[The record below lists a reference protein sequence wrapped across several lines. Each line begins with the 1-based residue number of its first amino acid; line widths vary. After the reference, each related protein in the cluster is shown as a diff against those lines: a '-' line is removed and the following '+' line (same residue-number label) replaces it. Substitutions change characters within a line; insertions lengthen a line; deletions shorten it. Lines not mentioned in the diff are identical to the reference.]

1 MRVFM
6 RAFLVLSACCCCVL
20 ALGAGDFRSLAEDAV
35 KESGAASKVGNGGVT
50 VLGHLSFSPPTVVYE
65 NGQLSIRAENC
76 SLRDILEAVH
86 KQTGATIESASIAT
100 GVRFAAYIRQ
110 GNPAHVLADLLYS
123 SGLNYIIVGSGG
135 VAVDRIILMP
145 RSTAPEQIAS
155 AKLAPAPKVDTSA
168 LAVTPAAALPAV
180 SITEA
185 TDKDPSATADDKQAT
200 KGEQQDDKAQLATS
214 SAKPGGNDSTSDAGQ
229 TPAPAGNA
237 AKVPEEKPA
246 PSPPPDQEASSSL
259 PPLPGGAASEAL
271 MRNLFPS
278 LFAQSQSGG
287 STTATSGSGLTQNP
301 FASSNSN
308 STSSNSGGSNSI
320 NQTNSSTN
328 PTPATQGPSAPLQ
341 IHIGLDGNPVIPGVP
356 PEWVPQLCQM
366 TGMTCAQLINAVKN
380 PPPASPPAVT
390 CQLNPRTQVASC
402 H

>member
-1 MRVFM
+1 
-6 RAFLVLSACCCCVL
+6 
-20 ALGAGDFRSLAEDAV
+20 
-35 KESGAASKVGNGGVT
+35 
-50 VLGHLSFSPPTVVYE
+50 
-65 NGQLSIRAENC
+65 LSIQAENC

-123 SGLNYIIVGSGG
+123 SGLNYIIVGSGS
-135 VAVDRIILMP
+135 VAVERIILMP
-145 RSTAPEQIAS
+145 RSTAPEQIAI
-155 AKLAPAPKVDTSA
+155 AKLAPVPKVDTSA

-185 TDKDPSATADDKQAT
+185 TDKDPSAMQGT
-200 KGEQQDDKAQLATS
+200 KGEQQDDKAQQQDNKAQQQDDKAQLATS

-229 TPAPAGNA
+229 TPARAENA

-246 PSPPPDQEASSSL
+246 PSLPPDQEASSSL

-308 STSSNSGGSNSI
+308 SGGSNSI
-320 NQTNSSTN
+320 NQTTSSNNS
-328 PTPATQGPSAPLQ
+328 TPATQLPSSPLQ
-341 IHIGLDGNPVIPGVP
+341 IQIGRDGNPVIPGVP
-356 PEWVPQLCQM
+356 PEWVPQLCEM
-366 TGMTCAQLINAVKN
+366 TGMTCAQLINSVKN
-380 PPPASPPAVT
+380 PPPPPPPPVT
-390 CQLNPRTQVASC
+390 CQLNQRTQVASC